1 MQGHSNICPVGV
13 DTRPSGDDD
22 GRLLRLDEVLDR
34 VGMSK
39 AWVYLGMSQG
49 RFPKPLR
56 LGMRAVAWRARDVQA
71 WQGGLQVVMTK

>member
-1 MQGHSNICPVGV
+1 
-13 DTRPSGDDD
+13 
-22 GRLLRLDEVLDR
+22 
-34 VGMSK
+34 
-39 AWVYLGMSQG
+39 MSQG